1 MRSRRFVGPLLIFGC
16 VCFAIAAIVAGE
28 HDLKANDPIRVGRW
42 EATFQLAI
50 RNPLLG
56 AGPGATG
63 QARVQRELGA
73 AANYLPDNLVGNRVS
88 ESSVLKIA
96 AELGLPA
103 FLLISAWLVSV
114 LVRAGVMRPMSMFGR
129 PYEFVGPTLVI
140 LTIVNGLTYENM
152 ESFVGGSLFWLGIG
166 LCRARWNSEEN
177 RSKHLQ
183 GPIQVVRVP
192 YLVTHKS

>member
-1 MRSRRFVGPLLIFGC
+1 
-16 VCFAIAAIVAGE
+16 
-28 HDLKANDPIRVGRW
+28 
-42 EATFQLAI
+42 
-50 RNPLLG
+50 
-56 AGPGATG
+56 
-63 QARVQRELGA
+63 
-73 AANYLPDNLVGNRVS
+73 
-88 ESSVLKIA
+88 
-96 AELGLPA
+96 
-103 FLLISAWLVSV
+103 
-114 LVRAGVMRPMSMFGR
+114 MFGR